1 MTGQGSWSSRATLI
15 MLHRAAASNAA
26 ILAIVMALVPAIAL
40 AQVAP
45 TGPVPGTVMTP
56 EYARVVAKQ
65 AYIWGWPMVNLH
77 NRRETYRPLPVT
89 ASLGNVRMAPLNR
102 LVMFT
107 DYVDPLQRDVAH
119 PNQDVVYGAGIIS
132 ADKGPVVIQV
142 PDFGDRFW
150 LYQLANQR
158 TDSFGSIGRQHA
170 TKPGFYLLAPSS
182 WKGVTP
188 AGIQGVL
195 RFDTSVAVVL
205 PRVFM
210 ADSAEDR
217 AAVQSIISQIAMY
230 PLADFDGKTKRTD
243 WNNLISLP
251 KFLIGG
257 DSKSERKFVL
267 PEKFFDQLGTVLDGV
282 PPLRGEEA
290 LVAQF
295 RALLAAAA
303 RDPAVK
309 AAINQAAVEAEREVV
324 DPLFRLSNDGVAL
337 PGYWTRI
344 FNGAAFG
351 YDYLTRLA
359 IAKSNIFVNQ
369 NAETTY
375 IYQYRDRDGQRL
387 TGTNR
392 YQVTFKKGELPPVR
406 GFWSLT
412 IYNSEHFFDI
422 NDIKRN
428 STGTK
433 NKALKF
439 AADGSLTIYVQR
451 DRPTEDR
458 VANWLPAPAGD
469 FAMTLRAYWPD
480 DKLAKGDW
488 VPPPVERTK

>member
-1 MTGQGSWSSRATLI
+1 MLQRLAARRASTI
-15 MLHRAAASNAA
+15 A
-26 ILAIVMALVPAIAL
+26 MALLLLPAL
-40 AQVAP
+40 VQSQPAP
-45 TGPVPGTVMTP
+45 AGPVPGTVMTP
-56 EYARVVAKQ
+56 EYARIVAKQ
-65 AYIWGWPMVNLH
+65 AYVWGWPMVDLH

-89 ASLGNVRMAPLNR
+89 ASLGNVRMAPLNK
-102 LVMFT
+102 LVMWT

-119 PNQDVVYGAGIIS
+119 PNQDVVYGAGIVS
-132 ADKGPVVIQV
+132 ADKGPAVIQV

-158 TDSFGSIGRQHA
+158 TDAFGSIGRQHG

-182 WKGVTP
+182 WQGAVP
-188 AGIQGVL
+188 AGIQGVF
-195 RFDTSVAVVL
+195 RFDTSMAVVL

-210 ADSAEDR
+210 ADTAEDR
-217 AAVQSIISQIAMY
+217 AAVQSILSQVAMY
-230 PLADFDGKTKRTD
+230 PLADFDGKFKRTD

-257 DSKSERKFVL
+257 DSKSERKFVH
-267 PEKFFDQLGTVLDGV
+267 PEKFFEQLGTVLDGV

-295 RALLAAAA
+295 RALLGAAA

-309 AAINQAAVEAEREVV
+309 AAIAQAAQEAEREIV
-324 DPLFRLSNDGVAL
+324 DPLFRLSNNGVEL

-351 YDYLTRLA
+351 HDYLTRLA

-375 IYQYRDRDGQRL
+375 IYQYRDGDGKRL
-387 TGTNR
+387 NGANR
-392 YQVTFKKGELPPVR
+392 YQVTFKRAELPPVR

-439 AADGSLTIYVQR
+439 ATDGSLTIYVQR
-451 DRPTEDR
+451 DRPAEDR
-458 VANWLPAPAGD
+458 IANWLPAPAGD
-469 FAMTLRAYWPD
+469 FALTLRAYWPE
-480 DKLAKGDW
+480 DKLAKGAW
-488 VPPPVERTK
+488 SPPPVERMK

>member
-1 MTGQGSWSSRATLI
+1 
-15 MLHRAAASNAA
+15 MLHRPAARIAA
-26 ILAIVMALVPAIAL
+26 ILIFALALIPAIAL

-45 TGPVPGTVMTP
+45 AGPVPGTVMTP

-65 AYIWGWPMVNLH
+65 AYVWGWPMVNLH
-77 NRRETYRPLPVT
+77 NRRETYRLLPVT
-89 ASLGNVRMAPLNR
+89 ASLGNLRMAPLNR

-107 DYVDPLQRDVAH
+107 DYVDPLQRDIAH

-132 ADKGPVVIQV
+132 ADMGPVVIQV

-158 TDSFGSIGRQHA
+158 TDSFGSVGRQHG
-170 TKPGFYLLAPSS
+170 TKPGFYLLAPVS
-182 WKGVTP
+182 WQGAIP
-188 AGIQGVL
+188 AGIQGVF

-205 PRVFM
+205 PRIFM
-210 ADSAEDR
+210 ADTAEDR
-217 AAVQSIISQIAMY
+217 AAVQEIISQIAMF
-230 PLADFDGKTKRTD
+230 PLADFDGKAKRTD
-243 WNNLISLP
+243 WNDLISLP

-257 DSKSERKFVL
+257 DSKSARKFVQ

-295 RALLAAAA
+295 RALLAAAT
-303 RDPAVK
+303 RDPDVK
-309 AAINQAAVEAEREVV
+309 AAINQAAQEAEREVV
-324 DPLFRLSNDGVAL
+324 DPLFKLSNNGVEL

-369 NAETTY
+369 NDETTY
-375 IYQYRDRDGQRL
+375 IYQYRDREGQRL
-387 TGTNR
+387 NGANS
-392 YQVTFKKGELPPVR
+392 YQIRFKKGELPPVR

-412 IYNSEHFFDI
+412 IYNSEHFFEI

-451 DRPTEDR
+451 DRPAEDR

-469 FAMTLRAYWPD
+469 IAMTLRAYWPD
-480 DKLAKGDW
+480 EKLAKGEW
-488 VPPPVERTK
+488 VPPPVDRITELLPAPNGQE

>member
-1 MTGQGSWSSRATLI
+1 MR
-15 MLHRAAASNAA
+15 HRPFARIAA
-26 ILAIVMALVPAIAL
+26 ILSIALALLPGIAL
-40 AQVAP
+40 AQVTPSAP
-45 TGPVPGTVMTP
+45 MPGTVMTP
-56 EYARVVAKQ
+56 EYARIVAKQ
-65 AYIWGWPMVNLH
+65 AYVWGWPMVNMH
-77 NRRETYRPLPVT
+77 NRRETYRRLPVT
-89 ASLGNVRMAPLNR
+89 AILGNVRMAPLNK

-107 DYVDPLQRDVAH
+107 DYVNPLQRDVAH

-132 ADKGPVVIQV
+132 AEKGPVVIQV

-150 LYQLANQR
+150 LYQIANQR
-158 TDSFGSIGRQHA
+158 TDSFGSIGRQHG
-170 TKPGFYLLAPSS
+170 TKPGFYLLAPSN
-182 WKGVTP
+182 WKGATP
-188 AGIQGVL
+188 PGIQGVF

-210 ADSAEDR
+210 ADTKEDR
-217 AAVQSIISQIAMY
+217 AAVQAIISQIGMY
-230 PLADFDGKTKRTD
+230 PLTDFDGKAKRTD

-251 KFLIGG
+251 TFLIGG
-257 DSKSERKFVL
+257 ESKSERKFVHA
-267 PEKFFDQLGTVLDGV
+267 EKFFDQLGTVLDGV
-282 PPLRGEEA
+282 PPLPGEEA

-303 RDPAVK
+303 RDPAVN
-309 AAINQAAVEAEREVV
+309 AAINQAAQETEREVV
-324 DPLFRLSNDGVAL
+324 DPLFKLYNNGVEL

-351 YDYLTRLA
+351 HDYLTRLA

-375 IYQYRDRDGQRL
+375 IYQYRDADGKRL
-387 TGTNR
+387 SGANR
-392 YQVTFKKGELPPVR
+392 YQIRFKKGELPPVR

-422 NDIKRN
+422 NDIQRN

-433 NKALKF
+433 NKELKF

-451 DRPTEDR
+451 NRPAADL
-458 VANWLPAPAGD
+458 VANWLPSPAGD

-488 VPPPVERTK
+488 VPPPVDRMK